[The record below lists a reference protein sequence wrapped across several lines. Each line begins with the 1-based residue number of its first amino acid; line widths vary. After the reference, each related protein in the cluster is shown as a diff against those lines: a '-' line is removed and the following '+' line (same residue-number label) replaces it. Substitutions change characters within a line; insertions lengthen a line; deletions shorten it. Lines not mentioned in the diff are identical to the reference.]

1 MLVIR
6 EGVGFGCGFGV
17 GSDQVL
23 WWVLGGGL
31 VVDVVVVLGL

>member
-1 MLVIR
+1 MMVIG
-6 EGVGFGCGFGV
+6 EAGVGFGCGFGV

-31 VVDVVVVLGL
+31 GFDF